1 MALHSDRHLE
11 VYWKVPVTKII
22 METGPCL
29 VYDEDRIL

>member
-1 MALHSDRHLE
+1 MALHSDRYLE
-11 VYWKVPVTKII
+11 AYWNVPDTKIM